1 MRLVTAL
8 MLLSTGLVSTGLV
21 STGLGVGAAH
31 AAGDCGVG
39 CHSAVNGGCVV
50 DGWETGA
57 ATWNECP
64 AGSHPRPPC
73 PPNYVWRKQAKTCL
87 RAD

>member
-8 MLLSTGLVSTGLV
+8 MLLSTGLVSTGLC
-21 STGLGVGAAH
+21 GGAAR
-31 AAGDCGVG
+31 AADDCGVG

-57 ATWNECP
+57 AAWNECP
-64 AGSHPRPPC
+64 AGAHPRPPC
-73 PPNYVWRKQAKTCL
+73 ALPYVWRKYAKACVHP
-87 RAD
+87 D